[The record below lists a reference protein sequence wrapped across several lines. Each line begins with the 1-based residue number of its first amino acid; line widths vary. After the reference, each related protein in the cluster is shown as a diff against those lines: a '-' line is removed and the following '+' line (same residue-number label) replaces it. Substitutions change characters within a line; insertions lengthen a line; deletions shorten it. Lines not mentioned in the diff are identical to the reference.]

1 MATPQ
6 EKLIE
11 LPYGVTGLTDVY
23 GIVMRRT
30 DEYYLDA
37 SDGSFGAD
45 PANKYSYGAEH
56 AVLKQLYQIKESRA
70 VWTNGLYL
78 CAWYQKVGASE
89 DPAVDTLLGTTLVL
103 VISDR
108 VTILWQQPS

>member
-37 SDGSFGAD
+37 SDGSLLEFWPMREMQLIPILAMSPFCRERLFG
-45 PANKYSYGAEH
+45 
-56 AVLKQLYQIKESRA
+56 I
-70 VWTNGLYL
+70 
-78 CAWYQKVGASE
+78 
-89 DPAVDTLLGTTLVL
+89 LL
-103 VISDR
+103 
-108 VTILWQQPS
+108 